1 MTQRYV
7 AFLRGVTPMN
17 LKMADLASCI
27 EAAGFTNV
35 RTILATGNVAFDT
48 KKTEATLEKTI
59 EAAMKKHLGRV
70 FVTYVRS
77 VSDLQALLERDPF
90 AKFPVKKG
98 AKRIISFVRALPKPL
113 PKLPATLDNAVI
125 HGVENREVF
134 TSYVREPGN
143 PAFMKLLAKSFGDE
157 ITTRTWET
165 VEKTTR

>member
-1 MTQRYV
+1 MTERYV

-27 EAAGFTNV
+27 EAAGVTNV
-35 RTILATGNVAFDT
+35 RTILATGNVAFDSR
-48 KKTEATLEKTI
+48 KAEATLEKTI

-77 VSDLQALLERDPF
+77 VPYLSELLARDPF
-90 AKFPVKKG
+90 ASFPVKKG
-98 AKRIISFVRALPKPL
+98 AKRIVSFVRQLPKPL
-113 PKLPATLDNAVI
+113 PKLPATLENAVI
-125 HGVENREVF
+125 HGIDGREVF

-143 PAFMKLLAKSFGDE
+143 PAFMRLLAKSFGDE